1 MNSQESITIFIT
13 YLLRYL
19 YLIHRDS
26 NIYLDI
32 LYLHTIYY
40 SSFIKRVIF
49 IVARQKISAA
59 SAGDYLLFVVL
70 LGSLE
75 SPPSIMVT
83 RNLWSAR
90 V

>member
-1 MNSQESITIFIT
+1 MELAALVEIMFTNVKVTA
-13 YLLRYL
+13 
-19 YLIHRDS
+19 LIK
-26 NIYLDI
+26 II
-32 LYLHTIYY
+32 I
-40 SSFIKRVIF
+40 

>member
-49 IVARQKISAA
+49 MIKECVCEMEGPHIKE
-59 SAGDYLLFVVL
+59 LL
-70 LGSLE
+70 
-75 SPPSIMVT
+75 
-83 RNLWSAR
+83 NY
-90 V
+90 

>member
-1 MNSQESITIFIT
+1 MIMNSQESIIIFIT

-49 IVARQKISAA
+49 MIKECVYDGGPAHKRIIK
-59 SAGDYLLFVVL
+59 LLIKKVL
-70 LGSLE
+70 S
-75 SPPSIMVT
+75 
-83 RNLWSAR
+83 
-90 V
+90 